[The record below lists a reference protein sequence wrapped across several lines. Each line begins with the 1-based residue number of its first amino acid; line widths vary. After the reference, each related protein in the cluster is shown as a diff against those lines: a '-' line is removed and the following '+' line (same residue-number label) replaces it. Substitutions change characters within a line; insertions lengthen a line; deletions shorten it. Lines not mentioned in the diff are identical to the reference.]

1 MPQAYRQAARKWHPD
16 VNQEEGAK
24 EKFQQIN
31 EAYQI
36 LSDEQ
41 KRDTYD
47 RCGASAMRSELNL
60 HFVDPAVFFAVL
72 FGSDAFE
79 PYARANAI
87 QNARDGAVLHS
98 SSDQDAA

>member
-1 MPQAYRQAARKWHPD
+1 MR
-16 VNQEEGAK
+16 
-24 EKFQQIN
+24 FQKLN

-79 PYARANAI
+79 ASARATVASK
-87 QNARDGAVLHS
+87 ATVPT
-98 SSDQDAA
+98 